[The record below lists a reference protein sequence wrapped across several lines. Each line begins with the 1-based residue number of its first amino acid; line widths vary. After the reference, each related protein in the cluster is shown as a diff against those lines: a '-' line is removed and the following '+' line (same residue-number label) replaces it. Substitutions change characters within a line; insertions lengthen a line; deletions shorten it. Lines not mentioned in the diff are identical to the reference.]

1 MTIKPSNKSHKAKLF
16 EIIFE
21 ADTPLGKL
29 FDVVLLW
36 VILAS
41 ISFVMLES
49 IRDIN
54 AIYGD
59 YLKIAEWI
67 VTIFFTA
74 EYFLRIY
81 VLKKPLS
88 YIFSFFGIVDLLSV
102 LPTYLDLF
110 FTGGS
115 SLLVIRALRLVRVF
129 RIFKLSRYTKE
140 AGFILRALKESRHKL
155 SVFLLTI
162 LTIVI
167 ILGTLMYLIEGEEN
181 GFSSIPESI
190 YWAIVT
196 LTTVGYGDIAPHTDL
211 GKFIS
216 SFVMI
221 LGYSIIA
228 VPTGIVAVAFNKA
241 DDNTISTQVCPNC
254 LFEGHDPDAIYCKKC
269 GVKLNPEQKKSE

>member
-1 MTIKPSNKSHKAKLF
+1 MAKQNKNHKEKLF

-36 VILAS
+36 IILAS
-41 ISFVMLES
+41 IIFVMLES
-49 IRDIN
+49 VHDIN
-54 AIYGD
+54 IIYGK
-59 YLKIAEWI
+59 YFKIAEWI
-67 VTIFFTA
+67 VTIFFSI
-74 EYFLRIY
+74 EYILRIY

-102 LPTYLDLF
+102 LPSYLGLIL
-110 FTGGS
+110 TGGN
-115 SLLVIRALRLVRVF
+115 SLLVIRVLRLLRVF

-155 SVFLLTI
+155 SVFLVTI

-228 VPTGIVAVAFNKA
+228 VPTGIVAVAFNK
-241 DDNTISTQVCPNC
+241 NNEKPVSTQVCPNC
-254 LFEGHDPDAIYCKKC
+254 LFEKHDTDAIYCKKC
-269 GVKLNPEQKKSE
+269 GTKLNTD